1 MVMSGNVMFVS
12 IPHVLCDI
20 VVMQITVNQWCE
32 LRSLGCSSGQRAFQ
46 ERGGRLNFN
55 CQHTCIQNRRWQIT
69 AARTQSFNWSAHSN
83 CAQDLKKLNKN
94 KKMVKKW
101 PGSAE
106 LQNLPFGTKIHQ
118 CYEELVKFLLL
129 SQPVIARLWGVLLVV
144 VAHFLVTSGGLLV
157 DSLGAMLDKNNM
169 SMFDRLQLPVTYPL
183 SLKTLLEFNVFW
195 SDSSGNCWIIIPC
208 SLLWAPPFFRSLE
221 LRVAGWSCFMHACEC
236 FRQATRSLCLCTS
249 LFGPLEVLRPSHPTQ
264 VGWQL
269 WCLPCLPGQKLLLNA
284 LAISGVFAVYEF
296 WGSPSKSERTRR
308 CSSHRFLDCLALVW
322 TRQSRRMLIRL
333 WTWPSS
339 YPCQAW

>member
-46 ERGGRLNFN
+46 ERGGRLNLSKF
-55 CQHTCIQNRRWQIT
+55 QLPTYLYPESSLQIT

-106 LQNLPFGTKIHQ
+106 LQNLPFGAKIYQ
-118 CYEELVKFLLL
+118 CYEELVKFPLLL
-129 SQPVIARLWGVLLVV
+129 SQPVIARPVWGVLLVV

-169 SMFDRLQLPVTYPL
+169 SMLDRLQLPVTYSL

-208 SLLWAPPFFRSLE
+208 SLLWAPPFPFS
-221 LRVAGWSCFMHACEC
+221 RVARCGLILLHACLWVFPPSYSE
-236 FRQATRSLCLCTS
+236 SLL
-249 LFGPLEVLRPSHPTQ
+249 
-264 VGWQL
+264 
-269 WCLPCLPGQKLLLNA
+269 
-284 LAISGVFAVYEF
+284 VYQ
-296 WGSPSKSERTRR
+296 
-308 CSSHRFLDCLALVW
+308 LVW
-322 TRQSRRMLIRL
+322 SSRSA
-333 WTWPSS
+333 PSFTS
-339 YPCQAW
+339 NSGWLTALMPSLPPRPETTA